1 MNSGHSLISAKQ
13 FICVRLAVMA
23 ILTLF
28 LSSCHEKRTTE
39 RYVEQQTEIW
49 MDSARQHINQ
59 QNYRKAI
66 VALKRAE
73 ETAQGLNN
81 DSLTYTICQHMAWV
95 NERSGASHAAL
106 HYAQRALKA
115 AEQAANAKQVI
126 DALLANAHSLF
137 NIGLADSAYQLNQR
151 ALRLI
156 RNTGDYHLSTARRQE
171 AYYEILTGEPTAA
184 EQHAREAIDA
194 ATDKT
199 ELSNARSLL
208 CQILIRDGR
217 QHEAERL
224 MQKDGNEGTAV
235 FRHNQ
240 LLLRSELLENEHRYA
255 EALDAARELWQF
267 DDSVSQERQRLDIVR
282 LQSNYDRAML
292 KQQRARQDFMIMAVA
307 VAALLLTIILATWYF
322 LHTQTLYQRYHNQ
335 VSALREEM
343 SIKLVRRDTMIDEL
357 KATLD
362 ERMEALRQMERRLPG
377 RLRHDESVRYVNMM
391 KEGIDVLSTIVS
403 GGNISQM
410 GKHEQQAVTAVMQ
423 LIDPA
428 FHSLLADEKLALT
441 PKETFYCIM
450 EHNRQ
455 DDHAKAKA
463 FCSTE
468 QAVRSIKSRLGKKLD
483 LSRLGETTSQRA

>member
-156 RNTGDYHLSTARRQE
+156 RNTGTITSRRH
-171 AYYEILTGEPTAA
+171 ADRKPT
-184 EQHAREAIDA
+184 
-194 ATDKT
+194 T
-199 ELSNARSLL
+199 
-208 CQILIRDGR
+208 
-217 QHEAERL
+217 
-224 MQKDGNEGTAV
+224 
-235 FRHNQ
+235 
-240 LLLRSELLENEHRYA
+240 RY
-255 EALDAARELWQF
+255 
-267 DDSVSQERQRLDIVR
+267 
-282 LQSNYDRAML
+282 
-292 KQQRARQDFMIMAVA
+292 
-307 VAALLLTIILATWYF
+307 
-322 LHTQTLYQRYHNQ
+322 
-335 VSALREEM
+335 
-343 SIKLVRRDTMIDEL
+343 
-357 KATLD
+357 
-362 ERMEALRQMERRLPG
+362 
-377 RLRHDESVRYVNMM
+377 
-391 KEGIDVLSTIVS
+391 
-403 GGNISQM
+403 
-410 GKHEQQAVTAVMQ
+410 
-423 LIDPA
+423 
-428 FHSLLADEKLALT
+428 
-441 PKETFYCIM
+441 
-450 EHNRQ
+450 
-455 DDHAKAKA
+455 
-463 FCSTE
+463 
-468 QAVRSIKSRLGKKLD
+468 
-483 LSRLGETTSQRA
+483 